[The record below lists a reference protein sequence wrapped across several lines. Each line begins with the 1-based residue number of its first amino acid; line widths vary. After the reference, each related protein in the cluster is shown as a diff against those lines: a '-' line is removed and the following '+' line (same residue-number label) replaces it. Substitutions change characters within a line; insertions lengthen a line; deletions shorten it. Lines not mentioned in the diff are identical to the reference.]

1 MNRIVAALGLLACA
15 AGWHAAP
22 ARAQDDPCG
31 ILGCWNAK
39 AVVDSNTVLV
49 NARSAAQQDA
59 EDFGLARFISTPEGG
74 FTLQLMAG
82 ANVRSIVFV
91 REQGGAPEEGRSYS
105 LKDLCSRDRG
115 SPAPEHFEAA
125 LGGDAGAD
133 AIDWNGL
140 SRSGVLTITERTKNR
155 IRGTFRFTA
164 CNLSRMGVTG
174 RSVEV
179 EGSFDARI
187 PVAGG

>member
-1 MNRIVAALGLLACA
+1 M
-15 AGWHAAP
+15 
-22 ARAQDDPCG
+22 
-31 ILGCWNAK
+31 
-39 AVVDSNTVLV
+39 VDSMTVIV
-49 NARSAAQQDA
+49 NARSSAQQDA

-91 REQGGAPEEGRSYS
+91 REQGGKPEGGNSYA
-105 LKDLCSRDRG
+105 LRDLCSRDRG
-115 SPAPEHFEAA
+115 PASPDLFEAA

-140 SRSGVLTITERTKNR
+140 SRGGTLTITERTANR
-155 IRGTFRFTA
+155 IRGTFRFNA
-164 CNLSRMGVTG
+164 CNLARMGVTG
-174 RSVEV
+174 RTIEV